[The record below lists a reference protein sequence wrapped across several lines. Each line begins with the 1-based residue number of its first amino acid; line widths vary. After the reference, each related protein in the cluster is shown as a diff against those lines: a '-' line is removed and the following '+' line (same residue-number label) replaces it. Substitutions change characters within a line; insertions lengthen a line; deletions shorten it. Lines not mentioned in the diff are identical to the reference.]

1 MNGRVWPPIL
11 LETGYG
17 ETQEELIRGTN
28 LSLEGSKGR
37 TGFVIV
43 IKLGELTYA
52 DQAIQNG

>member
-1 MNGRVWPPIL
+1 MWPPIL

-17 ETQEELIRGTN
+17 ETQEELIRGTD